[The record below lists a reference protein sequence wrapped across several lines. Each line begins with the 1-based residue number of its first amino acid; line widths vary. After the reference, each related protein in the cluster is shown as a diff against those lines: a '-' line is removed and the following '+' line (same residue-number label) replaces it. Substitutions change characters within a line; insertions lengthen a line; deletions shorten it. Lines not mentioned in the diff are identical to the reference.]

1 MSPIF
6 VLLIFGIAIAGA
18 VFAHFAAKERREA
31 FAQLAG
37 QLGLRFSAEK
47 DHGLADRLAF
57 LDRLDRGSNR
67 YAYNIL
73 SGEYEGHRVRIFD
86 YHYQTR
92 SNKKTHH
99 HYFSFFVL
107 ELNGRF
113 PELIIAPEGFLSKV
127 AQAFGYDDIDFESHE
142 FSRQFCV
149 RSADRKFAYDVC
161 HGKMMEYLL
170 ANPDLS
176 VEIEGQVMAIAFSRC
191 LEPNQ
196 IPGNLQRLIM
206 LRSLLPDYIFNP
218 R

>member
-31 FAQLAG
+31 FARLAR
-37 QLGLRFSAEK
+37 QLGLRFSPEK
-47 DHGLADRLAF
+47 DYGLADQLAF

-67 YAYNIL
+67 YAYNIMA
-73 SGEYEGHRVRIFD
+73 GEYQGQRVRVFD
-86 YHYQTR
+86 YHY
-92 SNKKTHH
+92 KTGSGKNTKH

-107 ELNGRF
+107 ELNGYF
-113 PELIIAPEGFLSKV
+113 PELIIAPEGFMSKV

-149 RSADRKFAYDVC
+149 RSADKKFAYDFC

-170 ANPDLS
+170 ANRDLS
-176 VEIEGQVMAIAFSRC
+176 VEIEGSVMAIAFSHC
-191 LEPNQ
+191 LEPDQ
-196 IPGNLQRLIM
+196 IPGNLQRLIT
-206 LRSLLPDYIFNP
+206 LRSLMPEYLFTN